1 MNLNESL
8 LPGPVLSP
16 SLLGVLIRFRE
27 HSVAVSGDVKGM
39 FHQVQLQ
46 EQDRPILRFLWR
58 DMEREGEPDIF
69 EWQVLPFGTTC
80 SPCCAS
86 YALHKHVLDN
96 TGLGDDLQ
104 FTIQRSFYVDNC
116 LQSLNTTDEAQGL
129 IDRLREL
136 LASGGFDI
144 RQWASNQPE
153 VVSHLPKEAQSTS
166 TELWLSQRETEVP
179 ESTLGLHWHCPT
191 DTLRYKHR
199 PLEYGTPTMRNLYRI
214 LASQHDPLGFII
226 PYTTRAKIL
235 IQKLWDEPREWDDP
249 LFPDKLLQSWL
260 KWEDEL
266 KSLSSITFPR
276 CYVTLEMDNDS
287 VVREI
292 HVFCDASERAY
303 GAVSY
308 LRTENGQGKV
318 ELAFL
323 IARSRVAPKKQLSV
337 PRLELCAAL
346 CGAQLAEMLRK

>member
-1 MNLNESL
+1 
-8 LPGPVLSP
+8 
-16 SLLGVLIRFRE
+16 
-27 HSVAVSGDVKGM
+27 
-39 FHQVQLQ
+39 
-46 EQDRPILRFLWR
+46 
-58 DMEREGEPDIF
+58 MERDREPDIF

-129 IDRLREL
+129 IDCLRAL

-214 LASQHDPLGFII
+214 LASQYDPLGFII

-235 IQKLWDEPREWDDP
+235 IQKLWDKPREWDDP
-249 LFPDKLLQSWL
+249 LFLDELLQSWL

-308 LRTENGQGKV
+308 LRIENGQGKV